1 MTDLLFAL
9 ILLGAL
15 IIASVV
21 IYNMLQERKL
31 RKEITS
37 GFIVPRHDVLADNFS
52 LDADAFAVEKEM
64 AEITSKHE
72 GFYAK
77 ESSSPERLEP
87 SSDKMPTS
95 EPSSSEYRFRESKV
109 DFDFISSEQSLNLQ
123 ADLTSDETIGSAR
136 KTSVERDIVPATAI
150 HELDSLQNRLPE
162 ETHGQVDLTA
172 ILFASIPIKVAD
184 LAGLVSTMSEMG
196 SLPLMIHG
204 LNEGEKWRLLDT
216 VSPVKQTFKQIT
228 CSIQLADRGGPINR
242 SALNKFQFLVEEI
255 GLNLNAHVEW
265 QGSGDAMLRATE
277 LDQFCME
284 VDQLIN
290 IHVGQSGNPIHG
302 TKFKGLAE
310 ANGMILGDDGKFH
323 MLSKANQM
331 LQFVIID
338 GNNQPFT
345 IDNLRTNVIKSFT
358 FQLEIPKVANCETI
372 FNEMIVV
379 AKQMANSL
387 NAYLV
392 DDHQKVLGDL
402 QIEKIRQ
409 QLRVIHAK
417 MVARSI
423 MPGSP
428 SAIRLFN

>member
-1 MTDLLFAL
+1 MSDLLIAL
-9 ILLGAL
+9 ILLGAF
-15 IIASVV
+15 IIAAVV

-37 GFIVPRHDVLADNFS
+37 GFIVPRHDVLTDDFS

-72 GFYAK
+72 GFYVK
-77 ESSSPERLEP
+77 ESATPERAEP
-87 SSDKMPTS
+87 SNLTAPLATPNKVVPQEAEPQVKSTHIASDLPS
-95 EPSSSEYRFRESKV
+95 E
-109 DFDFISSEQSLNLQ
+109 
-123 ADLTSDETIGSAR
+123 ETIVSAR
-136 KTSVERDIVPATAI
+136 KPVQERDIVPAAAI
-150 HELDSLQNRLPE
+150 HELESLQNRLPE
-162 ETHGQVDLTA
+162 EIHGQVDLTA
-172 ILFASIPIKVAD
+172 ILFASIPIKVSD
-184 LAGLVSTMSEMG
+184 LAVLVTSMSEMG

-204 LNEGEKWRLLDT
+204 LNDGEKWQILDT
-216 VSPVKQTFKQIT
+216 TSPVKEAFKQIA

-290 IHVGQSGNPIHG
+290 IHVGQSDNPIHG

-310 ANGMILGDDGKFH
+310 ANGMSLGTDGKFH
-323 MLSKANQM
+323 MLSKTNQM
-331 LQFVIID
+331 LQFSVID

-345 IDNLRTNVIKSFT
+345 TENLRTNVIKSFT
-358 FQLEIPKVANCETI
+358 FQLEIPKVANCETS

-387 NAYLV
+387 NAHLV

-417 MVARSI
+417 MVARGI